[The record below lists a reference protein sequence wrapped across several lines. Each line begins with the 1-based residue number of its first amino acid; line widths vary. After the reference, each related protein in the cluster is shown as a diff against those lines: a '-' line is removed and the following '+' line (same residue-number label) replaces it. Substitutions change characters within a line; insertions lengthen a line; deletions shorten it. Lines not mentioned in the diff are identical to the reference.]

1 MNEEVS
7 VQRWTKSDVPTEE
20 DLKKLIAS
28 EGVQLY
34 RWSNGPGDTYYAHT
48 HTYHK
53 IIYVVDG
60 SITFNLV
67 EQGKKVELNIG
78 DRMDLPAGI
87 VHAAIVGDLGV
98 VCLEGHK

>member
-1 MNEEVS
+1 MSEKTS
-7 VQRWTKSDVPTEE
+7 VQRWTQSDVPTES
-20 DLKKLIAS
+20 DLKKLMAA

-34 RWSNGPGDTYYAHT
+34 RWTNGPGDTYAAHT

-60 SITFNLV
+60 SITFKLV
-67 EQGKKVELNIG
+67 EEGEDLELNIG

-87 VHAAIVGDLGV
+87 VHAAVVGDLGV